1 MYSKASKFKTNI
13 KMRNRKLNQ
22 WLWKWHF
29 IAGLISLPFV
39 ILLAITGG
47 VYLFKDKYEA
57 PKQVHIKT
65 VKVKGEIISYTKQW
79 ELAKKA
85 SHKMPSSMVI
95 PTEANEAVT
104 FSSGMFSH
112 KNNIY
117 INPYKGEVTGSIG
130 PKDSNMHI
138 VRKLHGELFLGK
150 FGTKIVELI
159 ASWMF
164 VLIITGIYVFWPNK
178 KDGIKG
184 FFRIRF
190 KQGKRI
196 LYRDLHTVLGFWASI
211 LLLMTLAGGLPWT
224 DVFGSNF
231 KALQKETNTGF
242 PKTWDSKTLKSD
254 IKGKPISLDTIVK
267 LAKSMNLKGEVSIGF
282 PKNEK
287 GVYSIYNTTFD
298 LDAQKKYHFDQYSG
312 KELIHHNWEDV
323 GFLMHGRMWLMAFHQ
338 GQFGLWNWLL
348 MIGIAILL
356 AFVSMA
362 ALISYLKRKET
373 GKWGTPKVP
382 ISFKAGYG
390 VIGVIVILGIVL
402 PLFGASILLILGIE
416 FLRKNKNQK
425 QVKL

>member
-1 MYSKASKFKTNI
+1 MK
-13 KMRNRKLNQ
+13 NRKLNQ

-29 IAGLISLPFV
+29 ISGLISLPFV

-57 PKQVHIKT
+57 PKQAHIKT
-65 VKVKGEIISYTKQW
+65 VKAKGEVISYTKQW
-79 ELAKKA
+79 ELVKKG
-85 SHKMPSSMVI
+85 SHKQPNAMII
-95 PTEANEAVT
+95 PTKENEAT
-104 FSSGMFSH
+104 IFSSGMFSH

-117 INPYKGEVTGSIG
+117 INPYNGEVTGSIS
-130 PKDSNMHI
+130 PKDSNMHV
-138 VRKLHGELFLGK
+138 VRKLHGELLLGK

-164 VLIITGIYVFWPNK
+164 VLIITGVYVFWPNK
-178 KDGIKG
+178 KEGIKG

-190 KQGKRI
+190 KEGKRV
-196 LYRDLHTVLGFWASI
+196 LFRDLHTVLGFWVSV

-231 KALQKETNTGF
+231 KALQKATNTGF
-242 PKTWDSKTLKSD
+242 PKTWDARALKSEVN
-254 IKGKPISLDTIVK
+254 GEAISLDKMVA
-267 LAKSMNLKGEVSIGF
+267 LAKSMNLKGEVSIGL

-298 LDAQKKYHFDQYSG
+298 LDAQKRFHFDQYSG

-323 GFLMHGRMWLMAFHQ
+323 GVLMRGRMWFMAFHQ
-338 GQFGLWNWLL
+338 GQFGLWNWAL
-348 MIGIAILL
+348 MLFVAILL
-356 AFVSMA
+356 AFVA
-362 ALISYLKRKET
+362 IAGLISYLKRKES

-390 VIGVIVILGIVL
+390 VVGVIVVLGIVL
-402 PLFGASILLILGIE
+402 PLFGASVLLILFIE
-416 FLRKNKNQK
+416 FLRRNKK
-425 QVKL
+425 QVKG

>member
-1 MYSKASKFKTNI
+1 MK
-13 KMRNRKLNQ
+13 NRKLNQ

-47 VYLFKDKYEA
+47 VYLFKDQYEA
-57 PKQVHIKT
+57 PKQAHIKT
-65 VKVKGEIISYTKQW
+65 VKVEGNVISFTKQW

-85 SHKMPSSMVI
+85 SHKSPNTMII
-95 PTEANEAVT
+95 PTKANEATT

-117 INPYKGEVTGSIG
+117 INPYKGEVTGTIS
-130 PKDSNMHI
+130 PKDSNMYVI
-138 VRKLHGELFLGK
+138 RKLHGELLLGK

-178 KDGIKG
+178 KEGIKG

-196 LYRDLHTVLGFWASI
+196 LFRDLHTVLGFWVSI

-224 DVFGSNF
+224 DIFGSNF
-231 KALQKETNTGF
+231 KALQEATNTGF
-242 PKTWDSKTLKSD
+242 PKTWDSRTLKSE
-254 IKGKPISLDTIVK
+254 INGNPISLDTIVQ
-267 LAKSMNLKGEVSIGF
+267 LAKSMNLKGEVSIGL

-287 GVYSIYNTTFD
+287 GVYSIYNATFD
-298 LDAQKKYHFDQYSG
+298 LGAQKRFHFDQYSG

-323 GFLMHGRMWLMAFHQ
+323 GVLMRGRMWFMAFHQ
-338 GQFGLWNWLL
+338 GQFGLWNWGL
-348 MIGIAILL
+348 MLGVALLL
-356 AFVSMA
+356 AFVA
-362 ALISYLKRKET
+362 IAGLVSYLKRKES

-390 VIGVIVILGIVL
+390 VIGIIVILGLIF
-402 PLFGASILLILGIE
+402 PLFGASILFITLIEYLIIY
-416 FLRKNKNQK
+416 KKSK
-425 QVKL
+425 TS